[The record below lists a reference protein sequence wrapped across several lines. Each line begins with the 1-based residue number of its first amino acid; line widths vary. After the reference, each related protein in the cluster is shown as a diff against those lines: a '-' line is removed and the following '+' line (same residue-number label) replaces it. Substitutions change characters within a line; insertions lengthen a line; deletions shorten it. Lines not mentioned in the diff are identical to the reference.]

1 MAQRAHLRVYRL
13 KMIAL
18 NLAVKIAASIL
29 SVPPEAIS
37 VSLPP
42 MAPPPRS
49 QKEFQHRR
57 EIDGA
62 LASFWKETDG
72 FDSSLEEQ
80 NLVDE
85 RYGVAPEATSKRP
98 STYGEITPLG
108 SRQLFDYMNMYTH
121 QSALNNKKKQDIIFY
136 DLGSGAGRLVAQSFL
151 ELPRIRKAIG
161 VEMAA
166 SRHESAVSAWGKLVD
181 SGRADDIRRMGVGNT
196 LRNTCANEAAEC
208 VQFNEGDLF
217 DLDVSDATHIYASS
231 LCFTEVMMTDLAS
244 KLNSEAPRLQ
254 CVATLQQFPPKSLF
268 CIEYPAMEFVE
279 MSWTAARGEGCPVYF
294 YFRPTRNK
302 KQ

>member
-1 MAQRAHLRVYRL
+1 
-13 KMIAL
+13 MIVL
-18 NLAVKIAASIL
+18 NLAIKIAASIL

-57 EIDGA
+57 EIDAA

-72 FDSSLEEQ
+72 FDSPSEEL

-85 RYGVAPEATSKRP
+85 RYGVTREATTKRP
-98 STYGEITPLG
+98 STYGEITPMG
-108 SRQLFDYMNMYTH
+108 SRQLFDYMNMY
-121 QSALNNKKKQDIIFY
+121 QSVFDFNSKKKQDIIFY

-151 ELPRIRKAIG
+151 ELPRIRKAVG

-166 SRHESAVSAWGKLVD
+166 SRHESAVSAWQKIVD

-196 LRNTCANEAAEC
+196 LRNANEAAEY
-208 VQFNEGDLF
+208 VQFNKGDLF

-231 LCFTEVMMTDLAS
+231 LCFTEAMMVDLAS

-254 CVATLQQFPPKSLF
+254 CFATLQQFPPKSLF
-268 CIEYPAMEFVE
+268 GIEHPAMEFVE
-279 MSWTAARGEGCPVYF
+279 MSWTAARGEGCPVFF
-294 YFRPTRNK
+294 YVRPNK
-302 KQ
+302 NQ

>member
-1 MAQRAHLRVYRL
+1 MLV
-13 KMIAL
+13 L

-49 QKEFQHRR
+49 QREFQIRR
-57 EIDGA
+57 EIDAA
-62 LASFWKETDG
+62 LASCWKETDG
-72 FDSSLEEQ
+72 FDSPPEEQ

-85 RYGVAPEATSKRP
+85 RYGVTPEATAKRP

-108 SRQLFDYMNMYTH
+108 SRQLFDYMNMYH
-121 QSALNNKKKQDIIFY
+121 SAFDLNSKKKQDIIFY

-151 ELPRIRKAIG
+151 ELPRIRKAVG

-166 SRHESAVSAWGKLVD
+166 SRHESAVSAWEKLVD

-196 LRNTCANEAAEC
+196 LRNDNDAAEC
-208 VQFNEGDLF
+208 VQFHKGDLF
-217 DLDVSDATHIYASS
+217 DLDLSDATHIYASS
-231 LCFTEVMMTDLAS
+231 LCFTEAMMVELAS
-244 KLNSEAPRLQ
+244 KLNSDAPRLQ

-294 YFRPTRNK
+294 YFRPTRNN